1 MESNSVN
8 SNYNQAMANVQ
19 DYFNSSSKQFEKAME
34 IINRK
39 ATSGEISVQDKE
51 MLEKLKEEAIKSSQE
66 LAEQL
71 NKIMKSM
78 EKDYRFHPFVDGTD
92 LAYVEVINPNTNKV
106 IKQIPPEQ
114 MIEAL
119 LKIHNAIGVILDKYL

>member
-8 SNYNQAMANVQ
+8 GKYSQAMANVKN
-19 DYFNSSSKQFEKAME
+19 YFQSTSKQFEQAME
-34 IINRK
+34 IISQK
-39 ATSGEISVQDKE
+39 TDSEEISGQDKE
-51 MLEKLKEEAIKSSQE
+51 MLKKLKEEATKSSQE

-71 NKIMKSM
+71 NEIMKSM

-119 LKIHNAIGVILDKYL
+119 LKIHKAIGIILDKYL